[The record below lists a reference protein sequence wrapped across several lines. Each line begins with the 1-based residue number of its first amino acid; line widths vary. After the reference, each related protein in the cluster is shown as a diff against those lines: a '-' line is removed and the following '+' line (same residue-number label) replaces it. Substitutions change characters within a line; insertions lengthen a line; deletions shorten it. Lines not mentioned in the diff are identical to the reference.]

1 MNKYLNHCWSC
12 GAQIASS
19 TSTRCRI
26 CGWYVCRVCG
36 SCAKDCSHYDAEG
49 YDTNYF
55 NRNGI
60 HKNGTR
66 YDNYGFDIRGYDKDG
81 YNRQGFDI
89 KGYDRDGYNQDGFN
103 STGRDRDGY
112 NRYGLDAD
120 GYNRQGYNKKGF
132 NKKGVHKN
140 GTLYDDNGFNADGV
154 DVILLQCKKYT
165 VGTKIIHNGLIGEIF
180 EYIPPKNDPLIKIK
194 YENNEI
200 KMFNLKTL
208 IIKGLINI
216 YQK

>member
-60 HKNGTR
+60 HKNGTK
-66 YDNYGFDIRGYDKDG
+66 YDNYGFDIRGY
-81 YNRQGFDI
+81 
-89 KGYDRDGYNQDGFN
+89 
-103 STGRDRDGY
+103 DRDGY

-165 VGTKIIHNGLIGEIF
+165 VGTKIIHNGLIGEIL